1 MKKDVKDIIQKEETH
16 LNNLLEQ
23 EDLSAFKGMV
33 DELRDTW
40 TKKQMFRTE
49 TEARF
54 SVLQDNRYPTKAAK
68 YWQCVRE
75 QSSYLDNLMSLSFDY
90 RSNEAKIK
98 WLEGKVE
105 KEKDEYKTTKYQ
117 IDLDECRFAKA
128 SMEKTARHRMR
139 EIKMWSKLKKEF
151 NDGSFNEKDEYK
163 ATKYQIDIDECRFA
177 KASMEKVAKHRMRE
191 IKMWSGLKKE
201 FNDGSFNDKDVN
213 QHQLESYGMQ
223 YAEKARQLTE
233 NSSDTDKFNVLGQLQ
248 SLQRIR
254 KSGELENSYKEKEQL
269 EQHGK
274 PKV

>member
-1 MKKDVKDIIQKEETH
+1 MTEKKDVKDIIQKEETH

-23 EDLSAFKGMV
+23 QDLTDFKGMV

-75 QSSYLDNLMSLSFDY
+75 QSSYLDNLMTLSFDY
-90 RSNEAKIK
+90 RRNEAKIK
-98 WLEGKVE
+98 WLEGKIE
-105 KEKDEYKTTKYQ
+105 
-117 IDLDECRFAKA
+117 
-128 SMEKTARHRMR
+128 S
-139 EIKMWSKLKKEF
+139 
-151 NDGSFNEKDEYK
+151 EKDEYK

-223 YAEKARQLTE
+223 YAEKARQLTQ
-233 NSSDTDKFNVLGQLQ
+233 NSSDSDKFNVLGQLQ

-254 KSGELENSYKEKEQL
+254 KSGELENSYKEKEQI

-274 PKV
+274 PKS

>member
-1 MKKDVKDIIQKEETH
+1 MEKDMKKDVKDIIQKEETH

-75 QSSYLDNLMSLSFDY
+75 QSTYLDNLMTLSFDY
-90 RSNEAKIK
+90 RRNEAKIK

-105 KEKDEYKTTKYQ
+105 KEEDEYKQTKYQ
-117 IDLDECRFAKA
+117 IDL
-128 SMEKTARHRMR
+128 
-139 EIKMWSKLKKEF
+139 
-151 NDGSFNEKDEYK
+151 
-163 ATKYQIDIDECRFA
+163 DECRFA

-191 IKMWSGLKKE
+191 IKMWSKLKKE

-213 QHQLESYGMQ
+213 QHQLESYGRQ
-223 YAEKARQLTE
+223 YAQKAKTLNA
-233 NSSDTDKFNVLGQLQ
+233 NSSDTDIFNVMGQLE
-248 SLQRIR
+248 SLKRIR
-254 KSGELENSYKEKEQL
+254 ASGELEQSYQEKEQIT
-269 EQHGK
+269 QHGK
-274 PKV
+274 PKDQI

>member
-1 MKKDVKDIIQKEETH
+1 MKKDVKEVIQGEEPH
-16 LNNLLEQ
+16 LNNLLTQ
-23 EDLSAFKGMV
+23 EDLSSFKGMV

-75 QSSYLDNLMSLSFDY
+75 QSTYLDNLMTLSFDY
-90 RSNEAKIK
+90 RRNEAKIK
-98 WLEGKVE
+98 WLEGKIE
-105 KEKDEYKTTKYQ
+105 KEE
-117 IDLDECRFAKA
+117 
-128 SMEKTARHRMR
+128 
-139 EIKMWSKLKKEF
+139 
-151 NDGSFNEKDEYK
+151 DEYK
-163 ATKYQIDIDECRFA
+163 ATKYQIDLDECRFA

-213 QHQLESYGMQ
+213 QHQLESYGRQ
-223 YAEKARQLTE
+223 YAAKAKTL
-233 NSSDTDKFNVLGQLQ
+233 NKHSSDTDIFNVMGQLQ

-254 KSGELENSYKEKEQL
+254 KTGELENSYKEKEQIT
-269 EQHGK
+269 QHGK
-274 PKV
+274 PKDQI

>member
-1 MKKDVKDIIQKEETH
+1 MKKDVKEIIQKEEPH

-54 SVLQDNRYPTKAAK
+54 SVLQDNRYPTKASK

-75 QSSYLDNLMSLSFDY
+75 QSSYLDNLMSLSFVY
-90 RSNEAKIK
+90 RRNDAKIK
-98 WLEGKVE
+98 WLEGKIE
-105 KEKDEYKTTKYQ
+105 KEKDEYKATKHQ
-117 IDLDECRFAKA
+117 IDLDECKFGKA
-128 SMEKTARHRMR
+128 SMEKVARHRMR
-139 EIKMWSKLKKEF
+139 EIKMWSK
-151 NDGSFNEKDEYK
+151 
-163 ATKYQIDIDECRFA
+163 
-177 KASMEKVAKHRMRE
+177 
-191 IKMWSGLKKE
+191 LKKE

-223 YAEKARQLTE
+223 YHEKSKALNQ
-233 NSSDTDKFNVLGQLQ
+233 NSSESEIFNVMGQLQ
-248 SLQRIR
+248 SLQRIK
-254 KSGELENSYKEKEQL
+254 KSGELESSYKEKEQIT
-269 EQHGK
+269 QHGK